1 MSPHISIK
9 HREHLWCH
17 LILELFFHPKHLYF
31 AMVAGVL
38 APGMA
43 PVYTSLLAFDI
54 CQEKHENIVIKV
66 PKNL

>member
-9 HREHLWCH
+9 HRES
-17 LILELFFHPKHLYF
+17 ELSICGATSFWSSQAPG
-31 AMVAGVL
+31 M

-43 PVYTSLLAFDI
+43 PVYTSLLASDI